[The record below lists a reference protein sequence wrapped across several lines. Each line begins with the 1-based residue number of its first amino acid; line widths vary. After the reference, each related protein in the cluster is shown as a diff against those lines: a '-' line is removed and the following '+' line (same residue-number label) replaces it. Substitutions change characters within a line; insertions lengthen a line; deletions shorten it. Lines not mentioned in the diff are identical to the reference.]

1 MGGKWKS
8 IPLSQSF
15 HAQGGDFSCLGGIEE
30 LTDYSF
36 VTKGSVSG
44 KVVKKNVNA
53 KKETI
58 FPNAKETAVLDKKP
72 EKRKIQKPTND
83 EVVEPK
89 KIKKNVEVVET
100 KKINK
105 NVFTVTDISEDKS
118 KSEAGE
124 VCTKSEDKNDI
135 KSEAKEAGS
144 KG

>member
-1 MGGKWKS
+1 M
-8 IPLSQSF
+8 
-15 HAQGGDFSCLGGIEE
+15 A
-30 LTDYSF
+30 
-36 VTKGSVSG
+36 

-58 FPNAKETAVLDKKP
+58 FPNAKEKTVLDKKP

-89 KIKKNVEVVET
+89 KIKKNVEVVE
-100 KKINK
+100 KKKVNK